1 MENDF
6 VFRMPSKVIFGAGK
20 FDLLPEEVRFFL
32 ARGNVLVVMDPAIK
46 AQIRPRVEKLL
57 AGWKT
62 ITCEIKPGEPTVQ
75 TVDEMAD
82 FARKEKP
89 ELVIGIG
96 GGSAMDTAKAIAGL
110 ITNPGSSEKYRGQN
124 LLTQPAIPG
133 IMIPTTAGTGSE
145 LTQTA
150 VLINQGRKGGINSP
164 HIIPAAAILD
174 PALLLDLPVE
184 PTRATGLDA
193 LTHAIESF
201 LSKNSNPLTE
211 PISLQAA
218 TLLVAGLP
226 ASVADGKD
234 LEARTKTMMGSLLG
248 GISLANAGVI
258 VGHSLSYPLGARYG
272 ISHGVANGLLL
283 PYVTQEILPF
293 ATEKLA
299 RLASA
304 FGVSKGRS
312 AQEESEEAVKFL
324 FAFEKKIGFQKRL
337 ADFKVK
343 QSDFEKMVEEAW
355 AVAVPVANTPKP
367 LTKEDLLRIYQA
379 AY

>member
-1 MENDF
+1 MKNDF
-6 VFRMPSKVIFGAGK
+6 VFRMPSKVIFGMGK
-20 FDLLPEEVRFFL
+20 LDLLPEEVGFFL
-32 ARGNVLVVMDPAIK
+32 TKGNVLVVMDPAIK
-46 AQIRPRVEKLL
+46 PQVWPRVKKLL

-62 ITCEIKPGEPTVQ
+62 IPCEIKPGEPTVQ

-89 ELVIGIG
+89 DLVVGIG
-96 GGSAMDTAKAIAGL
+96 GGSTMDTAKAIAGL

-133 IMIPTTAGTGSE
+133 IMVPTTAGTGSE

-150 VLINQGRKGGINSP
+150 VLIHQGRKGGINSP

-218 TLLVAGLP
+218 ALLAVGLP
-226 ASVADGKD
+226 AAVANGKD
-234 LEARTKTMMGSLLG
+234 PEARTKTMMGSLLG

-283 PYVTQEILPF
+283 PYVAQEILPF

-304 FGVSKGRS
+304 FGIYTGRS
-312 AQEESEEAVKFL
+312 TKENAEEAVKFL

-337 ADFKVK
+337 ADFNVR
-343 QSDFEKMVEEAW
+343 QSDFGEMVEEAW
-355 AVAVPVANTPKP
+355 AVAVPVTNTPKP
-367 LTKEDLLRIYQA
+367 MTKEDLLRIYQA

>member
-1 MENDF
+1 MKNDF
-6 VFRMPSKVIFGAGK
+6 VFRMPPKIIFGTGK
-20 FDLLPEEVRFFL
+20 FDLLPEEVGFFL
-32 ARGNVLVVMDPAIK
+32 AKGNVLVVMDPAIK
-46 AQIRPRVEKLL
+46 PQIWPRVERML

-62 ITCEIKPGEPTVQ
+62 IPCEIKPGEPTVQ
-75 TVDEMAD
+75 VVDEMAD

-124 LLTQPAIPG
+124 LLTKTAIPG

-150 VLINQGRKGGINSP
+150 VLIHQGRKGGINSP
-164 HIIPAAAILD
+164 HIIPKAAILD
-174 PALLLDLPVE
+174 PLLLLDLPKE

-218 TLLVAGLP
+218 TLLVAGIP
-226 ASVADGKD
+226 AAVENGKD
-234 LEARTKTMMGSLLG
+234 LEARTKTMLGSLLG

-258 VGHSLSYPLGARYG
+258 AGHSLSYPLGARYG

-283 PYVTQEILPF
+283 PYVAEEVLPF
-293 ATEKLA
+293 AAEKLA
-299 RLASA
+299 RLAAA
-304 FGVSKGRS
+304 FGISKGRS
-312 AQEESEEAVKFL
+312 EQEEAGEAVKFL

-337 ADFKVK
+337 ADFKV
-343 QSDFEKMVEEAW
+343 QERDFENMVEEAW

>member
-1 MENDF
+1 MKNDF
-6 VFRMPSKVIFGAGK
+6 VFRMPSKIIFGMGK
-20 FDLLPEEVRFFL
+20 FDLLPGEVSSFL
-32 ARGNVLVVMDPAIK
+32 TSGTVLVVMDPSVK
-46 AQIRPRVEKLL
+46 PQIWPRAEKLL
-57 AGWKT
+57 AGWKM
-62 ITCEIKPGEPTVQ
+62 IPCEIKPGEPTVE

-82 FARKEKP
+82 FARKEEP
-89 ELVIGIG
+89 SLVIGIG
-96 GGSAMDTAKAIAGL
+96 GGSAMDTAKAVAGL
-110 ITNPGSSEKYRGQN
+110 VTNPGSSEKYRGQN

-150 VLINQGRKGGINSP
+150 VLIHQGRKGGINSP

-174 PALLLDLPVE
+174 PVLLLDLPAE

-211 PISLQAA
+211 PISLKAA
-218 TLLVAGLP
+218 EILVAGLP
-226 ASVADGKD
+226 AAVANGKD
-234 LEARTKTMMGSLLG
+234 PEARTKTMMGSLLG
-248 GISLANAGVI
+248 GIGLANAGVI

-283 PYVTQEILPF
+283 PYVAEEILPF

-299 RLASA
+299 RLAYA

-312 AQEESEEAVKFL
+312 EKKEAEEAIKFL
-324 FAFEKKIGFQKRL
+324 FAFEEKIGFKKRL
-337 ADFKVK
+337 ADFKIR

-367 LTKEDLLRIYQA
+367 MAKEDLLRIYQA

>member
-1 MENDF
+1 MKNDF
-6 VFRMPSKVIFGAGK
+6 VFRMPSKVIFGMGK
-20 FDLLPEEVRFFL
+20 FDLLPEEVSFFFTK
-32 ARGNVLVVMDPAIK
+32 GTVLVVMDPAIK
-46 AQIRPRVEKLL
+46 PQVWPRVEKLL

-62 ITCEIKPGEPTVQ
+62 IPCEIKPGEPTVQ
-75 TVDEMAD
+75 TVDKMAD

-89 ELVIGIG
+89 DLVIGIG
-96 GGSAMDTAKAIAGL
+96 GGSTMDTAKAIAGL

-124 LLTQPAIPG
+124 LLTRPAIPG
-133 IMIPTTAGTGSE
+133 IMVPTTAGTGSE

-150 VLINQGRKGGINSP
+150 VLIHQGRKGGINSP
-164 HIIPAAAILD
+164 HLIPATAILD
-174 PALLLDLPVE
+174 PALLLDLPME

-218 TLLVAGLP
+218 ELLIAGLP
-226 ASVADGKD
+226 AAVSDGKD
-234 LEARTKTMMGSLLG
+234 PEARTKTMLGSLLG

-283 PYVTQEILPF
+283 PYVAAEILPF

-304 FGVSKGRS
+304 FGISQGRS
-312 AQEESEEAVKFL
+312 AKEEAEEAIKFL
-324 FAFEKKIGFQKRL
+324 FSFEKKIGFQKRL
-337 ADFKVK
+337 ADFQV
-343 QSDFEKMVEEAW
+343 QPSDFDEMVEEAW

-367 LTKEDLLRIYQA
+367 MTKEDLLRIYQA

>member
-1 MENDF
+1 
-6 VFRMPSKVIFGAGK
+6 MPSKVIFGMGK
-20 FDLLPEEVRFFL
+20 FDLLPEEVSFFL
-32 ARGNVLVVMDPAIK
+32 TRGNVLLVMDPAIK
-46 AQIRPRVEKLL
+46 PQVWPRVEKLL

-62 ITCEIKPGEPTVQ
+62 IPCEIKPGEPTVQ

-89 ELVIGIG
+89 DLVIGIG

-124 LLTQPAIPG
+124 LLTRPAIPG
-133 IMIPTTAGTGSE
+133 IMVPTTAGTGSE

-150 VLINQGRKGGINSP
+150 VLIHQGRKGGINSP

-174 PALLLDLPVE
+174 PNLLLDLPVE
-184 PTRATGLDA
+184 PTRSTGLDA

-211 PISLQAA
+211 SISLQAVE
-218 TLLVAGLP
+218 LLTTGLP
-226 ASVADGKD
+226 AAVVNGKD
-234 LEARTKTMMGSLLG
+234 PEARTKTMMGSLLG

-283 PYVTQEILPF
+283 PYVAEEILPF

-312 AQEESEEAVKFL
+312 AKEEAKEALKFL

-337 ADFKVK
+337 ADFKV
-343 QSDFEKMVEEAW
+343 QPSDFEKMVEEAW
-355 AVAVPVANTPKP
+355 AVAVPVTNTPKP
-367 LTKEDLLRIYQA
+367 MTKEDLLRIYQA

>member
-1 MENDF
+1 
-6 VFRMPSKVIFGAGK
+6 MPSKVIFGMGK
-20 FDLLPEEVRFFL
+20 FDLLPEEISFFL
-32 ARGNVLVVMDPAIK
+32 TRGNVLLVMDPAIK
-46 AQIRPRVEKLL
+46 PQVWPRVEKLL

-62 ITCEIKPGEPTVQ
+62 IPCEIKPGEPTVQ
-75 TVDEMAD
+75 TVDKMAD

-89 ELVIGIG
+89 DLVIGIG
-96 GGSAMDTAKAIAGL
+96 GGSTMDTAKAIAGL

-124 LLTQPAIPG
+124 LLTRPAIPG
-133 IMIPTTAGTGSE
+133 IMVPTTAGTGSE

-150 VLINQGRKGGINSP
+150 VLIHQGRKGGINSP
-164 HIIPAAAILD
+164 YIIPSAAILD
-174 PALLLDLPVE
+174 PELLLDLPVE

-218 TLLVAGLP
+218 ELLTNGLP
-226 ASVADGKD
+226 AAVANGKD
-234 LEARTKTMMGSLLG
+234 PEARTKTMLGSLMG

-258 VGHSLSYPLGARYG
+258 AGHSLSYPLGARYG

-283 PYVTQEILPF
+283 PYVVEDILPF

-304 FGVSKGRS
+304 FGISKGRS
-312 AQEESEEAVKFL
+312 AKAEAEEAVKFL
-324 FAFEKKIGFQKRL
+324 FAFEQKIGFQKRL
-337 ADFKVK
+337 ADFKV
-343 QSDFEKMVEEAW
+343 QQHDFKDMVEEAW
-355 AVAVPVANTPKP
+355 AVAVPITNTPKP
-367 LTKEDLLRIYQA
+367 MTKADLLRIYRA

>member
-1 MENDF
+1 MKNDF
-6 VFRMPSKVIFGAGK
+6 VFRMPSKVIFGMGK
-20 FDLLPEEVRFFL
+20 FDLLPEEVSFFFTG
-32 ARGNVLVVMDPAIK
+32 GNLLIVMDPAIK
-46 AQIRPRVEKLL
+46 PQVWPRVKKLL

-62 ITCEIKPGEPTVQ
+62 IPCEIKPGEPTVQ

-89 ELVIGIG
+89 GLVIGIG

-133 IMIPTTAGTGSE
+133 IMVPTTAGTGSE

-150 VLINQGRKGGINSP
+150 VLIHRGRKGGINSP

-174 PALLLDLPVE
+174 PVLLLDLPVE

-218 TLLVAGLP
+218 ALLVAGLP
-226 ASVADGKD
+226 AAVANGKD
-234 LEARTKTMMGSLLG
+234 QEARTKTMLGSLLG

-283 PYVTQEILPF
+283 PYVAEEILPF

-312 AQEESEEAVKFL
+312 VKEEAEEAIKFL

-337 ADFKVK
+337 ADFKV
-343 QSDFEKMVEEAW
+343 QQNDFEKMVEEAW
-355 AVAVPVANTPKP
+355 AVAVPITNTPKP
-367 LTKEDLLRIYQA
+367 MTKEDLLRIYQA